1 MKRHGILNGEISSV
15 LSFMG
20 HTDRIAVSDC
30 GLPVPEGTRRIDLAL
45 KEGLPSFIQ
54 VLEAVTDDMKI
65 EKIVLAEEIKT
76 QNPHI
81 HEKILQLV
89 SGFETQC
96 EIEYVSHSELK
107 KQTKECR
114 AVIRSGEATPYA
126 NVILQSACLF

>member
-20 HTDRIAVSDC
+20 HTDRITVSDC

-45 KEGLPSFIQ
+45 REGLPSFMQ

-89 SGFETQC
+89 SRFETQC

-126 NVILQSACLF
+126 NIILQAACLF

>member
-45 KEGLPSFIQ
+45 KEGLPSFMQ